1 MPSDDLFAERRR
13 KVDELAARGIPAYG
27 VDFAPTAT
35 VDEARRLLDAYEGE
49 HPDAAVDAPDRPVV
63 SVAGRIMQ
71 LRDLGGAAFAH
82 VEDESGR
89 MQMWFRADRSGDAHA
104 MVALLDLGDIVGVT
118 GPVTRTRR
126 GEPSVLVDRLTLLVK
141 ALHSPPEKFHGLH
154 DQETRYRKRY
164 LDLLSNA
171 SQRRHFVTRTRIIR
185 ALHTTLNERGFI
197 EVETPILQP
206 IPGGGAAVPFRT
218 HWNAL
223 HTDVYLR
230 IAIELHLKRLLV
242 GGYAR
247 VYEIG
252 RVFRNEGLSP
262 RHNPEFTM
270 LEAYQAYA
278 TYNDMRELTEG
289 LITAA
294 AYAAGPQTVEDDEG
308 GSAPCDD
315 PLVRKVLGRSVDL
328 RPPYRAETMVN
339 LVREHT
345 GVDALASWDDMHA
358 SAARLGVEVGP
369 TLGPGAVL
377 LEIYEQRVEGE
388 LWDPTFVL
396 DYPAEVSPLA
406 RRRRDDPRFVERFEL
421 IVAGRELANAF
432 SELNDPIDQRARFEE
447 QARLRAAGDAEIPPI
462 DEDFLEAIEMGMPPA
477 GGLGVGVDRLVML
490 LTGAVTIRDVLLFPT
505 MRPQA
510 RTSDGGHES

>member
-13 KVDELAARGIPAYG
+13 KVDELAARGIPSYG
-27 VDFAPTAT
+27 VDFTPSAT
-35 VDEARRLLDAYEGE
+35 MDEARLRLGAYEAE
-49 HPDAAVDAPDRPVV
+49 HPDADVDATDRPVV
-63 SVAGRIMQ
+63 AVAGRIMQ

-89 MQMWFRADRSGDAHA
+89 MQMWFRADRSGGAHA
-104 MVALLDLGDIVGVT
+104 MVGMLDLGDIVGIT
-118 GPVTRTRR
+118 GPMTRTRR
-126 GEPSVLVDRLTLLVK
+126 GEPSVLVDTVTLLVK
-141 ALHSPPEKFHGLH
+141 ALHAPPEKFHGLH

-164 LDLLSNA
+164 LDLLSN
-171 SQRRHFVTRTRIIR
+171 SGQRRHFATRTRLIR
-185 ALHTTLNERGFI
+185 ALRATLDQRGFL
-197 EVETPILQP
+197 EVETPVLQP
-206 IPGGGAAVPFRT
+206 IPGGGHALPFKT

-230 IAIELHLKRLLV
+230 IAIELHLKRLIV

-278 TYNDMRELTEG
+278 TYDDMRELTES
-289 LITAA
+289 LVTAA
-294 AYAAGPQTVEDDEG
+294 ANAAGPQMAKQNDG
-308 GSAPCDD
+308 GSEPSED
-315 PLVRKVLGRSVDL
+315 PLLRTAFGRSLHL
-328 RPPYRAETMVN
+328 RPPYRAATMVD
-339 LVREHT
+339 LVLEHT
-345 GVDALASWDDMHA
+345 GVDARAAWDEMHA
-358 SAARLGVEVGP
+358 AAANLGVEVAP
-369 TLGPGAVL
+369 DLSPGAVL
-377 LEIYEQRVEGE
+377 VEIYEQRVEGE

-396 DYPAEVSPLA
+396 DYPADVSPLA

-421 IVAGRELANAF
+421 IVAGREIANAF

-447 QARLRAAGDAEIPPI
+447 QARMRAAGDAEIPPI
-462 DEDFLEAIEMGMPPA
+462 DEDFLEAIETGMPPA

-490 LTGAVTIRDVLLFPT
+490 LTNSATIRDVLLFPT
-505 MRPQA
+505 MRPQP
-510 RTSDGGHES
+510 RGGNS